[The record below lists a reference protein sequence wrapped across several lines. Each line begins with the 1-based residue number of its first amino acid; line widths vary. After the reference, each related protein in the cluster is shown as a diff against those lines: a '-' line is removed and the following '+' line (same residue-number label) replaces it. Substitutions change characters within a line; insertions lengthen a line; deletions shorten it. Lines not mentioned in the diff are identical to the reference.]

1 MNKTMLYI
9 VSSLLCIG
17 SISCGNSTKQASQ
30 NNTIE
35 EQTVVSTGMEVD
47 SLLANADSLAEKNI
61 TVQGICTHTC
71 KHGAKKIFLM
81 GSDDTQTIRI
91 EAGDLGQFSPDCVNS
106 IVEVNG
112 ILKEQRIDEEYLVQ
126 WEERVKAQTGE
137 KHGTGEAGCSTEKK
151 ARGETGNTTEE
162 RIADFRKKI
171 AERKA
176 KTGKDYLSFYFV
188 EAESYKILE

>member
-1 MNKTMLYI
+1 MKTIWYNGKNKPKR
-9 VSSLLCIG
+9 
-17 SISCGNSTKQASQ
+17 KQ
-30 NNTIE
+30 
-35 EQTVVSTGMEVD
+35 
-47 SLLANADSLAEKNI
+47 
-61 TVQGICTHTC
+61 
-71 KHGAKKIFLM
+71 
-81 GSDDTQTIRI
+81 
-91 EAGDLGQFSPDCVNS
+91 
-106 IVEVNG
+106 
-112 ILKEQRIDEEYLVQ
+112 
-126 WEERVKAQTGE
+126 

>member
-9 VSSLLCIG
+9 ASSLLCIG
-17 SISCGNSTKQASQ
+17 SISCGNNTKQQSQ

-81 GSDDTQTIRI
+81 GSDDTQTIRF
-91 EAGDLGQFSPDCVNS
+91 EAGELGQFSHDCVNR

-112 ILKEQRIDEEYLVQ
+112 ILKEQRIDENYLVQ
-126 WEERVKAQTGE
+126 
-137 KHGTGEAGCSTEKK
+137 
-151 ARGETGNTTEE
+151 
-162 RIADFRKKI
+162 
-171 AERKA
+171 
-176 KTGKDYLSFYFV
+176 
-188 EAESYKILE
+188 

>member
-1 MNKTMLYI
+1 M
-9 VSSLLCIG
+9 
-17 SISCGNSTKQASQ
+17 A
-30 NNTIE
+30 E
-35 EQTVVSTGMEVD
+35 EQAIVPAGMEVD
-47 SLLANADSLAEKNI
+47 SLLANADSLTGKNI

-91 EAGDLGQFSPDCVNS
+91 EAGELGQFSPDCVNS

-112 ILKEQRIDEEYLVQ
+112 ILKEQRIDENYLVQ
-126 WEERVKAQTGE
+126 WEEQAKAKTEE